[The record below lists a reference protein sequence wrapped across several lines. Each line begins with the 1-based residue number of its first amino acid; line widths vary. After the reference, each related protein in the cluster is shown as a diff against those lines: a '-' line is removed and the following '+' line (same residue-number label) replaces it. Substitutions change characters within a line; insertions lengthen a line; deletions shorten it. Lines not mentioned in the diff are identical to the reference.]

1 MHLRLFCVTWII
13 SLAACLPALAQDGA
27 ALFVKNC
34 QTCHS
39 IEKGAPARQGPPLY
53 GVIGRKAGAV
63 EGFKYSEGLKTAD
76 FEWTPEKIDEWLAF
90 PKKMIRSTIMVY
102 RQNDPKIRKAIV
114 DYLGTQKD

>member
-1 MHLRLFCVTWII
+1 MRLRLSSMVF
-13 SLAACLPALAQDGA
+13 ALLSGLSAGAYAQDGA

-53 GVIGRKAGAV
+53 GVVGRKAGSI
-63 EGFKYSEGLKTAD
+63 EGFKYSEGLKTAG
-76 FEWTPEKIDEWLAF
+76 FEWTPEKIDEWIAF

-102 RQNDPKIRKAIV
+102 RQNDPAIRKSIV
-114 DYLGTQKD
+114 DYLVAQKD